1 VKTEIV
7 YLGRDNT
14 IDLLLKADD
23 VAVDLSSVTKI
34 TASFGSVL
42 VSSTDSAAGAIKWS
56 GAGFDTGE
64 IRIDVGAETIPVKTK
79 YSVPIVVYDAVNT
92 NGVHWGEVPV
102 QVKANQE
109 AGA

>member
-1 VKTEIV
+1 MNTEVV

-23 VAVDLSSVTKI
+23 VAQDLSAVTKI
-34 TASFGSVL
+34 TATFGSVL
-42 VSSTDSAAGAIKWS
+42 ITSEDSAAGSIKWS
-56 GAGFDTGE
+56 GADFDTGE
-64 IRIDVGAETIPVKTK
+64 IRIDVGAESITAKKK
-79 YSVPIVVYDAVNT
+79 YSVPIIVYDAVNT
-92 NGVHWGEVPV
+92 NGVYWGDVPI